1 MADHGRNNQRRPPHF
16 PGIFGVG
23 FSLSPE
29 TCKGILAC
37 SLISSSA
44 TVPGFLVFSVCPQHV
59 KSCILSEGHQLQ
71 SLSPKVPNLSNH
83 PGWHWCWNLDGAW
96 IVFFSTYM
104 PS

>member
-59 KSCILSEGHQLQ
+59 KSVFYQRVTSF
-71 SLSPKVPNLSNH
+71 SLCSQRSL
-83 PGWHWCWNLDGAW
+83 
-96 IVFFSTYM
+96 I
-104 PS
+104 